1 MLLWWLIKPAARYSA
16 RQRAQSAPVSRGGRS
31 SHRPWS
37 RACHHLQA
45 LVSTAVCAQAAEVF
59 GAKADFTSGL
69 PLLAAGLLRGCWFV
83 PHCLIS
89 SFVLGRGWSHSHAA
103 FQVHGGRA
111 GPDRPAASCEQT
123 SPAFCFQNNVWS
135 AGKSGKYR
143 GRKSKTVLLPIEN
156 TGRFGEVLSNRDV
169 IFVHTRVRKG
179 PRGAPRGQLV
189 KRRARPVLTAGSQ
202 PW

>member
-1 MLLWWLIKPAARYSA
+1 MLHPPIPVVQMLLRWLIKPAARYSE

-135 AGKSGKYR
+135 LQEKA
-143 GRKSKTVLLPIEN
+143 EN
-156 TGRFGEVLSNRDV
+156 TEEEKARQCSYPLRTLDVLGKFSPIV
-169 IFVHTRVRKG
+169 MLFLCI
-179 PRGAPRGQLV
+179 PESA
-189 KRRARPVLTAGSQ
+189 RARAVHLGGS
-202 PW
+202 